1 MPLLLPL
8 PLQPNPKQT
17 VAAAAVPRPL
27 PTAATDVQI
36 RPARTAAAA
45 AAGAA
50 RSSRCRCR
58 RPPLPSSGRPRR
70 RQPSLPACIPRQSRR
85 RRPRPRPFHVRKQTT
100 RLFFSKLYRSPT
112 PSFPHR
118 NCASPGA
125 AARRGAARAF
135 NLHCIS
141 RSCFFILESPPARAR
156 PLARP
161 RAGWLV
167 VKPILHLQQ
176 VSLWQCSAPFR
187 LPTTAERVASGPLCR
202 RRRRRCR
209 RPPGCR
215 RRAQWL
221 WVCADLTRCLL
232 LVVDTR

>member
-1 MPLLLPL
+1 M
-8 PLQPNPKQT
+8 
-17 VAAAAVPRPL
+17 

-118 NCASPGA
+118 NCTSPGA

-156 PLARP
+156 PPARP
-161 RAGWLV
+161 RAGWLLSPFCICS
-167 VKPILHLQQ
+167 K
-176 VSLWQCSAPFR
+176 SLSGSAPFR

-209 RPPGCR
+209 HRFRPSRKPLDEFIRQKQTRTMYITELGYEVGPRLRDLAPRGQREPGGGIH
-215 RRAQWL
+215 A
-221 WVCADLTRCLL
+221 T
-232 LVVDTR
+232 